1 MQVISFIDV
10 FLRITPAKS
19 VLCIVPINT
28 IQNWANEFKNW
39 LPDEPFT
46 VHLVS
51 VERVKKSGNNYNVQL
66 ESGLVCLFWRV
77 VNDRNRCSKHL
88 LTENP
93 RIVRDTLLTQVT
105 ILLYFFSLMLLR
117 GIYKLRLIQKVA
129 QIHMG

>member
-1 MQVISFIDV
+1 MTHFRTMVGQFQTYQK
-10 FLRITPAKS
+10 LTLK
-19 VLCIVPINT
+19 
-28 IQNWANEFKNW
+28 
-39 LPDEPFT
+39 
-46 VHLVS
+46 
-51 VERVKKSGNNYNVQL
+51 
-66 ESGLVCLFWRV
+66 ESTENPTCNLVCLFVCLFVRV